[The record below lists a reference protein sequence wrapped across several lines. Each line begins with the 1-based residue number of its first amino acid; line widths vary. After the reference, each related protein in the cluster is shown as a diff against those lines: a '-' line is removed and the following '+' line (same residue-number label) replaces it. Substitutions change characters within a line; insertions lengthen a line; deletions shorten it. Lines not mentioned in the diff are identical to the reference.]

1 MPGRLALPFTKLEL
15 SAALAKEMRVRVRK
29 RLAALR
35 AVLRADSI
43 EEAARLARAPHSS
56 MARWVTRAQ
65 AGGLAAVLT
74 DLPRRP
80 PPMTPE
86 FVAAVRADIA
96 SALRRPLRR
105 RLKSRLQGIDAALA
119 GEPLEN
125 AAAIAGLG
133 QATLQKWLVQVREF
147 GITAL
152 LAYWMPFHAD
162 HLKVNA
168 DASELRAHAMREPNP
183 RKRKRLIALACMA
196 EGLSLNDAAVES
208 GISDRTITTT
218 VLRFQQGGL
227 GAICPRKHRPTGR
240 RPRLGP
246 KELEMVAA
254 MIRATPQ
261 SITEQLCAEI
271 ESRFGI
277 RYTLSGLKNMLKK
290 QWHRV

>member
-1 MPGRLALPFTKLEL
+1 
-15 SAALAKEMRVRVRK
+15 
-29 RLAALR
+29 
-35 AVLRADSI
+35 
-43 EEAARLARAPHSS
+43 
-56 MARWVTRAQ
+56 
-65 AGGLAAVLT
+65 
-74 DLPRRP
+74 
-80 PPMTPE
+80 
-86 FVAAVRADIA
+86 
-96 SALRRPLRR
+96 
-105 RLKSRLQGIDAALA
+105 LKSRLQGIDAALA

-218 VLRFQQGGL
+218 VLRFQHGGL

-240 RPRLGP
+240 RPLLGP
-246 KELEMVAA
+246 KELEVVAA

-261 SITEQLCAEI
+261 STTEQLCAEI

-277 RYTLSGLKNMLKK
+277 RYTLPGLKNMLKK
-290 QWHRV
+290 QLGIVCRSTGTHAVISTNFVLASGS